1 MAAKKSSA
9 TPTPPSPWRGA
20 QELALR
26 ALHDALLTEGRALTD
41 DEAARVARCIFPPDA
56 GHDDVIDAV
65 AAANEAMQRSP
76 SANLMLTSALDGWI
90 TAMRGGACP
99 RANEPQ
105 LAAQIAS
112 LGAEG
117 LRAPRDRAAVR
128 LGADALTS
136 LVACVE
142 QAAAIAALPAFAPHL
157 ARLEDHFNRLPTF
170 ARVRCAE
177 ALTRHR
183 GNPDALG
190 ILTRARDRLV
200 AHAGDNPARR
210 ERVAPFVAQFDGW
223 INDTRAP

>member
-1 MAAKKSSA
+1 MAAKKPSTKSS
-9 TPTPPSPWRGA
+9 PTLPWRGA
-20 QELALR
+20 RELALR
-26 ALHDALLTEGRALTD
+26 ALHTSLLAERRALTD
-41 DEAARVARCIFPPDA
+41 DEAGLVARCMFPPDA
-56 GHDDVIDAV
+56 GHDDVIVAV

-76 SANLMLTSALDGWI
+76 SANLLLTSALDGWV
-90 TAMRGGACP
+90 TAMRGGASP

-112 LGAEG
+112 LGAKG
-117 LRAPRDRAAVR
+117 LRAQRDRAVVR

-142 QAAAIAALPAFAPHL
+142 QAAAIVALPAFAPHL
-157 ARLEDHFNRLPTF
+157 ARLEDHFHSLPTF

-183 GNPDALG
+183 GHPDALA
-190 ILTRARDRLV
+190 IFTRARERLV

-210 ERVAPFVAQFDGW
+210 ERVAPFVAQFDDW
-223 INDTRAP
+223 ISATRAP